1 MNLRQFNPMKILN
14 HWSTL
19 DAILKGWNPP
29 PVSCEIDLSNQCNHD
44 CIWCMYKDFKKEK
57 SVLLPPKIVTKLIND
72 LSEAGVKS
80 VTFTGGGEP
89 LTNPDVTSA
98 LYKAK
103 NLGLEIGL
111 VTNGGLMDQEMSKT
125 IVETCKFVRI
135 SLDAASRETHDKIHR
150 PKNYLTKDNFDGIIQ
165 NIKTLVNMRKSW
177 ETNLT
182 IGVAFLVH
190 PLNYFEINDAAE
202 LAKKIGVD
210 YIQIR
215 PVYIPDKNILIM
227 KWEHVKELM
236 ELSMGLTDDKFQ
248 VFPILH
254 RFDEMAKVDR
264 TFSSCLG
271 HALLGVVGADSN
283 VYLCCQLRGNPDFSF
298 GSLEKE
304 SFSEIWHGM
313 KRQEAIKRINIEKCP
328 PCRYTK
334 YNELLDYLSDK
345 MRPHKNFL

>member
-1 MNLRQFNPMKILN
+1 MNLKQFNPMKVLN
-14 HWSTL
+14 HWETL
-19 DAILKGWNPP
+19 NAILEGWNPP
-29 PVSCEIDLSNQCNHD
+29 PVSCEIDLSNRCNHN
-44 CIWCMYKDFKKEK
+44 CIWCMYEDFKKEK
-57 SVLLPPKIVTKLIND
+57 NVTLPTKMVMKLIDD
-72 LSEAGVKS
+72 LAEMGTKS

-89 LTNPDVTSA
+89 LMSPDIVPA

-103 NLGLEIGL
+103 NLGLEVGL
-111 VTNGGLMDQEMSKT
+111 VTNGGLMAPEISKA
-125 IVETCKFVRI
+125 IVETCNFVRI
-135 SLDAASRETHDKIHR
+135 SLDAATPKIHNETHR
-150 PKNYLTKDNFDGIIQ
+150 PADRIEDNFDGIVQ

-177 ETNLT
+177 ETDLT

-202 LAKKIGVD
+202 LSKKIGVD

-215 PVYIPDKNILIM
+215 PVYIPNKEILIM

-236 ELSMGLTDDKFQ
+236 ELSMGLTDDKFK

-264 TFSSCLG
+264 TFSRCRG

-283 VYLCCQLRGNPDFSF
+283 VYLCCQLRGNPEFSF

-304 SFSEIWHGM
+304 SFFEIWHNGD
-313 KRQEAIKRINIEKCP
+313 RQETIKRINVEKCP

-345 MRPHKNFL
+345 ERAHKNFL